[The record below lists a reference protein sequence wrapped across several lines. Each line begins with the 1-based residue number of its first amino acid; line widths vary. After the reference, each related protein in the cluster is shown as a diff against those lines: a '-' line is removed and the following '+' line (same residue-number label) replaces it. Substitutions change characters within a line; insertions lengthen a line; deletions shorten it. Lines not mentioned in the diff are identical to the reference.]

1 VHTILSPVAGKV
13 EDGDK
18 NEPGGSTLV
27 RAMVSTF
34 VLTITNPATLIA
46 FASMFASFHAL
57 VGGANSYVDAG
68 FVVAG
73 VVGGSAGWWLCLTSV
88 IGIFHT
94 RITDRTV
101 RIINRGSG
109 VLVALFGLAVLIH
122 VVMKVFGQS
131 G

>member
-1 VHTILSPVAGKV
+1 
-13 EDGDK
+13 
-18 NEPGGSTLV
+18 
-27 RAMVSTF
+27 
-34 VLTITNPATLIA
+34 
-46 FASMFASFHAL
+46 
-57 VGGANSYVDAG
+57 
-68 FVVAG
+68 
-73 VVGGSAGWWLCLTSV
+73 V

-122 VVMKVFGQS
+122 MVMKVFGQN